1 MIERFGL
8 GPNNFVVEVASNDG
22 YLLQYF
28 VKRGVP
34 VLGIEPA
41 SNVAK
46 VAEEKG
52 VPTLNRFFG
61 TQLALELASQGKTA
75 DLIAG
80 NNVLAQVPDLND
92 FVEGLKLLLKP
103 HGILTLEFPS
113 LLKLIELNEFDTIYH
128 EHFSYFSLLSTIN
141 IMRAHGLKIF
151 DVEELPTHGVPC
163 ASTPVVR
170 KTRLTQLP
178 SVKHSLSWKRS
189 QDWILSPLMKT
200 LPVK

>member
-52 VPTLNRFFG
+52 VPTLNRF
-61 TQLALELASQGKTA
+61 LALSWRWNWPPKE
-75 DLIAG
+75 
-80 NNVLAQVPDLND
+80 
-92 FVEGLKLLLKP
+92 KLQ
-103 HGILTLEFPS
+103 I
-113 LLKLIELNEFDTIYH
+113 
-128 EHFSYFSLLSTIN
+128 
-141 IMRAHGLKIF
+141 
-151 DVEELPTHGVPC
+151 
-163 ASTPVVR
+163 
-170 KTRLTQLP
+170 
-178 SVKHSLSWKRS
+178 
-189 QDWILSPLMKT
+189 
-200 LPVK
+200 